1 MLKGDE
7 AIMTGLLMGIIFG
20 LITASVLS
28 LASVGLTLQ
37 FGVTNFVN
45 FAYGTFLTIGAYFT
59 YTLNQDLHINIWLAM
74 IISAIFTAIVAF
86 IINRIVILPFL
97 NRKASLFILL
107 VVTIGLSLFL
117 ENAVNAIWGAKFRQ
131 FSDSAGGLIH
141 LGPLIITVQQII
153 IMGIA
158 VVAMIGIHILLRF
171 TSLGK
176 AMRAMSD
183 DSELARVSGI
193 KINRIRDLT
202 WLLSGFLAG
211 ISGVILAINV
221 NTFTP
226 SLGSDF
232 LFVIFA
238 AVILGGIGSPYGSML
253 GSLVIGIVMEV
264 SASFIDSSYKIVI
277 AFAILIIVLLIRPE
291 GIFRMRGKH

>member
-1 MLKGDE
+1 M
-7 AIMTGLLMGIIFG
+7 ITGLLLGIVFG
-20 LITASVLS
+20 LITASVLA

-45 FAYGTFLTIGAYFT
+45 FAYGEFLSVGAYIAFV
-59 YTLNQDLHINIWLAM
+59 LNKSLNMNIWAAM
-74 IISAIFTAIVAF
+74 VIAAIATGLLGFLV
-86 IINRIVILPFL
+86 NRIVILPFL

-117 ENAVNAIWGAKFRQ
+117 QNGVEAIWGSQFRQ
-131 FSDSAGGLIH
+131 YADSSGALIH
-141 LGPLIITVQQII
+141 LGSVVITVQQLI

-158 VVAMIGIHILLRF
+158 LIAMAGVHALLKF
-171 TSLGK
+171 TTLGK

-183 DSELARVSGI
+183 DPELALVSGI

-202 WLLSGFLAG
+202 WMLSGFLAG
-211 ISGVILAINV
+211 ISGVVLAINV

-226 SLGSDF
+226 ALGSSF

-238 AVILGGIGSPYGSML
+238 AVILGGIGSPYGAML
-253 GSLVIGIVMEV
+253 GALVIGVVMEV
-264 SASFIDSSYKIVI
+264 SATFIDSSYKIVV

>member
-1 MLKGDE
+1 M
-7 AIMTGLLMGIIFG
+7 ITGLLLGIVFG
-20 LITASVLS
+20 LITASVLA

-45 FAYGTFLTIGAYFT
+45 FAYGEFLSVGAYIAFV
-59 YTLNQDLHINIWLAM
+59 LNKSLNMNIWAAM
-74 IISAIFTAIVAF
+74 VIAAIATGLLGFLV
-86 IINRIVILPFL
+86 NRIVILPFL

-117 ENAVNAIWGAKFRQ
+117 QNGVEAIWGSQFRQ
-131 FSDSAGGLIH
+131 YADSSGALIH
-141 LGPLIITVQQII
+141 LGSVVITVQQLI

-158 VVAMIGIHILLRF
+158 LIAMAGIHALLKF
-171 TSLGK
+171 TTLGK

-183 DSELARVSGI
+183 DPELALVSGI

-202 WLLSGFLAG
+202 WMLSGFLAG
-211 ISGVILAINV
+211 ISGVVLAINV

-226 SLGSDF
+226 ALGSSF

-238 AVILGGIGSPYGSML
+238 AVILGGIGSPYGAML
-253 GSLVIGIVMEV
+253 GALVIGVVMEV
-264 SASFIDSSYKIVI
+264 SATFIDSSYKIVV

>member
-1 MLKGDE
+1 M
-7 AIMTGLLMGIIFG
+7 ITGLLLGIVFG
-20 LITASVLS
+20 LITASVLA

-45 FAYGTFLTIGAYFT
+45 FAYGEFLSVGAYIAFV
-59 YTLNQDLHINIWLAM
+59 LNKSLNMNIWAAM
-74 IISAIFTAIVAF
+74 VIAAIATGLLGFLV
-86 IINRIVILPFL
+86 NRIVILPFL

-117 ENAVNAIWGAKFRQ
+117 QNGVEAIWGSQFRQ
-131 FSDSAGGLIH
+131 YADSSGALIH
-141 LGPLIITVQQII
+141 LGSVVITVQQLI

-158 VVAMIGIHILLRF
+158 LIAMAGIHALLKF
-171 TSLGK
+171 TTLGK

-183 DSELARVSGI
+183 DPELARVSGI

-202 WLLSGFLAG
+202 WMLSGFLAG
-211 ISGVILAINV
+211 ISGVVLAINV

-226 SLGSDF
+226 ALGSSF

-238 AVILGGIGSPYGSML
+238 AVILGGIGSPYGAML
-253 GSLVIGIVMEV
+253 GALVIGVVMEV
-264 SASFIDSSYKIVI
+264 SATFIDSSYKIVV